1 MITNRLK
8 TELNKKEYYE
18 VNPKTGSQKR
28 ININKLVDNAKK
40 ALKRAVL
47 IGLALGTIGTGVLS
61 YIFAGEI
68 ADFKEEKSYKK
79 AAATAYSEYKSAHP
93 DYKDGENICT
103 LIDSQGCCCIAYPD
117 KLLEFILDS
126 SPIAKRCSDPDCT
139 TCSKNKEIE
148 ESVNDILRSDPRFT
162 EIVEEHEHNQEMEQI
177 RSK

>member
-28 ININKLVDNAKK
+28 ININKLLDNAKK
-40 ALKRAVL
+40 ALKRAVI
-47 IGLALGTIGTGVLS
+47 IGLSVG
-61 YIFAGEI
+61 
-68 ADFKEEKSYKK
+68 
-79 AAATAYSEYKSAHP
+79 TAYSEYKSEHP
-93 DYKDGENICT
+93 DYKGGENICS
-103 LIDSQGCCCIAYPD
+103 LIDSQGCCYIAYPD
-117 KLLEFILDS
+117 KLLAFILDS
-126 SPIAKRCSDPDCT
+126 SPIVKRCSDPDCT

-148 ESVNDILRSDPRFT
+148 ESVNDILRSDSRFT

>member
-28 ININKLVDNAKK
+28 ININKLLDNAKK

-68 ADFKEEKSYKK
+68 ADFTTFSFHLTFLHILYEEFPLNIYQYLLLFHKE
-79 AAATAYSEYKSAHP
+79 HQ
-93 DYKDGENICT
+93 NI
-103 LIDSQGCCCIAYPD
+103 YPFH
-117 KLLEFILDS
+117 K
-126 SPIAKRCSDPDCT
+126 
-139 TCSKNKEIE
+139 
-148 ESVNDILRSDPRFT
+148 
-162 EIVEEHEHNQEMEQI
+162 
-177 RSK
+177 

>member
-28 ININKLVDNAKK
+28 ININKLLDNAKK
-40 ALKRAVL
+40 ALKTAILLSLAV
-47 IGLALGTIGTGVLS
+47 GTIGTGVLS

-126 SPIAKRCSDPDCT
+126 SPIAKRCSDPGCT

-148 ESVNDILRSDPRFT
+148 ESVNAILRSDPRFT

-177 RSK
+177 RS

>member
-8 TELNKKEYYE
+8 TELNKNEYYV

-28 ININKLVDNAKK
+28 ININKIVDSAKK
-40 ALKRAVL
+40 ALKRAAL
-47 IGLALGTIGTGVLS
+47 IGLAVGTFGTGALS
-61 YIFAGEI
+61 YIFADEI
-68 ADFKEEKSYKK
+68 ANFKEENAYNK
-79 AAATAYSEYKSAHP
+79 AVGAVYSEYKSEHP

-162 EIVEEHEHNQEMEQI
+162 EIVEEHEHNQEMKSV
-177 RSK
+177 RGR